1 MQRTAKPRRR
11 KRLRDLSA
19 LLFLGTFACRGE
31 LATPASD
38 PVKVQAA
45 VARPSSAAA
54 QPVSP
59 SAQAKPETVPASEPR
74 PWPPTGTG
82 ATSDFCIDGVGV
94 LDESSCYALPDA
106 PTQELLIYLH
116 GTVPPTRTSPQK
128 TNFQTVV
135 SRASRRAHVA
145 ALMPR
150 GRQGLAPKGQT
161 AWWGWP
167 TSGEQ
172 YRALARELIAD
183 LADKRQKLEA
193 LTSQPFTRLYLAG
206 SSSGAYFV
214 VALALSGDLPAH
226 GFAAISGGAVGP
238 GHDFSGLTPAPFYV
252 GYGTLDTV
260 STASRSLAAQLRRA
274 GWPVLL
280 SAHPLPHGAAD
291 IYLDE
296 AFTFFRLPVD
306 AERSSGS

>member
-1 MQRTAKPRRR
+1 MSA
-11 KRLRDLSA
+11 RLTA

-31 LATPASD
+31 PVTPAVD
-38 PVKVQAA
+38 RVKVHAA
-45 VARPSSAAA
+45 APRPSATAAP
-54 QPVSP
+54 PVSP
-59 SAQAKPETVPASEPR
+59 SAQAKPETAPEPQPR
-74 PWPPTGTG
+74 PWPPAGTG
-82 ATSDFCIDGVGV
+82 ATSDFCIDSVGV
-94 LDESSCYALPDA
+94 LDESCCYALPDA

-116 GTVPPTRTSPQK
+116 GTVPPTLTSPQK

-135 SRASRRAHVA
+135 SRASRRAGVA

-193 LTSQPFTRLYLAG
+193 LTAQPFTRLYLAG

-214 VALALSGDLPAH
+214 VAIALSGDLPAH
-226 GFAAISGGAVGP
+226 GFAAISGGAVRP
-238 GHDFSGLTPAPFYV
+238 GHDFTRLTPAPFYV
-252 GYGTLDTV
+252 GYGTRDTV
-260 STASRSLAAQLRRA
+260 STASRSLATQLRRA

-280 SAHPLPHGAAD
+280 SAHPLPHGAAE

-296 AFTFFRLPVD
+296 AFTFFRLPGD
-306 AERSSGS
+306 PERSGGS

>member
-1 MQRTAKPRRR
+1 MFA
-11 KRLRDLSA
+11 RLTA

-31 LATPASD
+31 PVTPAID
-38 PVKVQAA
+38 RVKVHAA
-45 VARPSSAAA
+45 ASSAAASSAAA

-59 SAQAKPETVPASEPR
+59 SAQAEPETAPERAHAPEPP
-74 PWPPTGTG
+74 PWPPAGTG

-94 LDESSCYALPDA
+94 LDESCCYALPDA

-116 GTVPPTRTSPQK
+116 GTVPPTLTSPQK

-135 SRASRRAHVA
+135 SRASRRAGIA

-172 YRALARELIAD
+172 YRALARQLIAEF
-183 LADKRQKLEA
+183 ADKRQKLEA
-193 LTSQPFTRLYLAG
+193 LTSHPFTRLYLAG

-214 VALALSGDLPAH
+214 VALALRGDLPAH
-226 GFAAISGGAVGP
+226 GFAAISGGAVRP
-238 GHDFSGLTPAPFYV
+238 GHDFTGLTPAPFYV
-252 GYGTLDTV
+252 GYGTFDTV
-260 STASRSLAAQLRRA
+260 STASRSLAAQLRGA

-280 SAHPLPHGAAD
+280 SAHPLPHGTAE

-296 AFTFFRLPVD
+296 AFAFFRLPGGV
-306 AERSSGS
+306 AHVMLGPER

>member
-1 MQRTAKPRRR
+1 MFARLTA
-11 KRLRDLSA
+11 LVL
-19 LLFLGTFACRGE
+19 LGTFACSSEPVR
-31 LATPASD
+31 PAID
-38 PVKVQAA
+38 RVKVQAA
-45 VARPSSAAA
+45 APRPSSAGA
-54 QPVSP
+54 QPVPP
-59 SAQAKPETVPASEPR
+59 SAQTKAETAPASEPR
-74 PWPPTGTG
+74 PWPPAGTG

-94 LDESSCYALPDA
+94 LDESCCYALPDA

-116 GTVPPTRTSPQK
+116 GTVPPARTSPQK

-135 SRASRRAHVA
+135 SRASRRANVA
-145 ALMPR
+145 VLMPR

-161 AWWGWP
+161 SWWGWP

-214 VALALSGDLPAH
+214 VALALSGDLPAQ
-226 GFAAISGGAVGP
+226 GFAAISGGAVRP
-238 GHDFSGLTPAPFYV
+238 GHDFTRLTPAPFYV
-252 GYGTLDTV
+252 GYGTFDPV
-260 STASRSLAAQLRRA
+260 STSSRSLAAQLRRA

-280 SAHPLPHGAAD
+280 STHPLPHGAAE

-296 AFTFFRLPVD
+296 AFTFFRLPSN
-306 AERSSGS
+306 AEPSGGS